1 MCDIPAI
8 PSSSV
13 LCKFHFGHMKNAKE
27 RIAQVHTVNLRR
39 PYKSN
44 AEKERLISPAC
55 FLSVVKTF
63 VLFFFSINTQWF
75 FCASRSLSRRTI
87 CCNRQCEN
95 HFSAQEKI
103 QLRSS
108 SSANRG
114 GTEMK
119 ILGCF
124 FRTSLCKQDV
134 VNVSFLRKGLYLV
147 LALPFDLLAAS
158 AADQIGFPVSASS
171 YSSLKSLHSETRSL
185 KYKLCYSALN
195 NMWCE

>member
-1 MCDIPAI
+1 MLRN
-8 PSSSV
+8 V
-13 LCKFHFGHMKNAKE
+13 LHKYTQLTWGGHIKAMQKKKDWFLLHAFFLLLKHLYCFFFNK
-27 RIAQVHTVNLRR
+27 HTV
-39 PYKSN
+39 
-44 AEKERLISPAC
+44 
-55 FLSVVKTF
+55 
-63 VLFFFSINTQWF
+63 F

-87 CCNRQCEN
+87 CCNRQCEK

-108 SSANRG
+108 SSAHRG